1 MTRAYVNRLLH
12 CSGLAGLFAAW
23 LLAGCAGLGKPP
35 ESSLEQEL
43 RRAAR
48 MQDPN
53 ASVAARAERL
63 SVADDP
69 AGAAG
74 KTAADDGGGGADASP
89 RLEPRIFRGNDT
101 MVKLPGAAGR
111 PLRGEAVALRFEQAP
126 IAEVVHAILGDML
139 KQNYT
144 IHPPVTGEVTLHTL
158 SPLPPDQILTVL
170 ESMLQANGLG
180 IAQDAT
186 GIYHIGR
193 PEALKSFAPQS
204 RRVGRLPAGN
214 SLLIVPLQYVGASE
228 MAEILAPV
236 AGPTA
241 FVRVDNFRNLLI
253 LAGSRGQLQGWMD
266 IVEIFDVDL
275 LKGMSV
281 GLFPLQNT
289 SVDEVEEALRLVTG
303 NERSAAPGRVVTG
316 RPEAAAAPAGTPL
329 GGAMKILPIERLNA
343 ILIVTPRSAYLDIA
357 REWIERFDRPDNDGG
372 PRLYVY
378 PVQNGSAAHLAT
390 LLNGIFGGG
399 ALDTRRSTRD
409 SGVAPGLGTTTASAL
424 GTNSP
429 TTTASSGTVGGN
441 TATANASQVSQ
452 LTIGDVRV
460 VADDQNNALLIYA
473 PRTEYNKIE
482 AALRQIDVAPSQV
495 LIEASIVEV
504 SLTDE
509 TRYGLQWFFTDNLRG
524 RGWTGTGQLGLGAS
538 GGIVSQSGFSYTITN
553 PLGEVRAVLN
563 ALADKQLLKVI
574 SSPSVMVLDNQTA
587 EIKVGDQQ
595 PIRNARTVTDG
606 GTTTDSI
613 SYKDTGVVLKVT
625 PSVNAGNAIMM
636 EIDQSVTDVGQVDAA
651 TGQRAF
657 LQRQIASKVAVPS
670 GETVVLGGLIR
681 DNASRG
687 RQGVPLLADLPIVG
701 ALFGTT
707 TLNSDRTELLVM
719 ITPRVVR
726 TERDVRD
733 VTDEMKQR
741 MFTLR
746 SFLSERTDDAVPGQR

>member
-1 MTRAYVNRLLH
+1 MNRLFH
-12 CSGLAGLFAAW
+12 RRGWAGLAAA
-23 LLAGCAGLGKPP
+23 LLLGGCASLASPP
-35 ESSLEQEL
+35 ESTLEEAL

-48 MQDPN
+48 AQDTT
-53 ASVAARAERL
+53 ASVAARADRL
-63 SVADDP
+63 SVADAP
-69 AGAAG
+69 AGPGGTTLADGERAA
-74 KTAADDGGGGADASP
+74 ADASG
-89 RLEPRIFRGNDT
+89 RSAPRIYRGNDT
-101 MVKLPGAAGR
+101 MVKLPGTSAR

-139 KQNYT
+139 EQNYT
-144 IHPPVTGEVTLHTL
+144 IHPPVAGEVTLHTL
-158 SPLPPDQILTVL
+158 APLPPDQILTVL
-170 ESMLQANGLG
+170 ESMLQANGLA

-193 PEALKSFAPQS
+193 PEALKAFAPQP

-236 AGPTA
+236 AGPAA

-253 LAGSRGQLQGWMD
+253 LAGSRGQLQGWME

-303 NERSAAPGRVVTG
+303 NERSASPARIATG
-316 RPEAAAAPAGTPL
+316 RPEGAGAAAVATPI

-343 ILIVTPRSAYLDIA
+343 ILVVTPRAAYLDIA

-399 ALDTRRSTRD
+399 ALDTRRSARD
-409 SGVAPGLGTTTASAL
+409 SGVAPGLGTSTASAL
-424 GTNSP
+424 GATASP
-429 TTTASSGTVGGN
+429 TTTSATGTTGSGATASSAG
-441 TATANASQVSQ
+441 QVSQ
-452 LTIGDVRV
+452 LTFGDVRV

-482 AALRQIDVAPSQV
+482 SALRQIDVAPSQV

-509 TRYGLQWFFTDNLRG
+509 TRYGLQWFFTDNVRG
-524 RGWTGTGQLGLGAS
+524 RGWTGSGQLGLGDD
-538 GGIVSQSGFSYTITN
+538 GGFVSRSGFSYTITN

-563 ALADKQLLKVI
+563 ALANKQLLKVI

-595 PIRNARTVTDG
+595 PVRNARTVTDG

-613 SYKDTGVVLKVT
+613 SFKDTGVVLKVT
-625 PSVNAGNAIMM
+625 PSVNAGNIITM
-636 EIDQSVTDVGQVDAA
+636 EIDQSVTDVGEELDPA

-670 GETVVLGGLIR
+670 GDTVVLGGLIR

-707 TLNSDRTELLVM
+707 TVNSDRTELLVM

-733 VTDEMKQR
+733 VTEEMKRR
-741 MFTLR
+741 MFSLR